1 MHTFRDARLAVAHAH
16 HAAPAEA
23 HATEQNHLLRALP
36 ADEYALLLQHLES
49 VELSAK
55 LVLWRP
61 EAPIHSV
68 YFPRTAV
75 MSLLTPL
82 ANQPA
87 VEAAT
92 VGREGIVGTPVVL
105 GVRTTGVQTVVQI
118 AGTAGRMDADRFTDL
133 LHAPNG
139 ALFPLLLRH
148 AQALYEQTAQ
158 SVACNRRHEVDERCA
173 RWLLM
178 THDRVGADEFNL
190 THQFLA
196 LMLGVRRAGVTV
208 ALGTLQRAG
217 LISNGRGTISV
228 IDREG
233 LEAASCECYDSVRRR
248 YALLLGDRLTLAGA
262 ASRSGCEPVQA
273 TVREST
279 VPTM

>member
-1 MHTFRDARLAVAHAH
+1 MLMPQDARAAAAHLH
-16 HAAPAEA
+16 HPTPSAGTHGA
-23 HATEQNHLLRALP
+23 EQNQLLRALP
-36 ADEYALLLQHLES
+36 PDEYARLVQHLES

-82 ANQPA
+82 GDEAS

-92 VGREGIVGTPVVL
+92 IGREGIVGTPVVL
-105 GVRTTGVQTVVQI
+105 GVRTTGIETVVQV
-118 AGTAGRMDADRFTDL
+118 AGTAARMEAERFADL
-133 LHAPNG
+133 LRTSG
-139 ALFPLLLRH
+139 GELLPLLLRH

-158 SVACNRRHEVDERCA
+158 SVACNRRHEINERCA

-178 THDRVGADEFNL
+178 THDRVGSDEFGL
-190 THQFLA
+190 THKFLA

-217 LISNGRGTISV
+217 LIHSRRGAIAV
-228 IDREG
+228 LDRQG
-233 LEAASCECYDSVRRR
+233 LEAASCECYGVVRRK
-248 YALLLGDRLTLAGA
+248 YEQLLGNRLTLA
-262 ASRSGCEPVQA
+262 
-273 TVREST
+273 
-279 VPTM
+279 

>member
-1 MHTFRDARLAVAHAH
+1 MHMPQNVRFAAHTH
-16 HAAPAEA
+16 HSAPSPEA
-23 HATEQNHLLRALP
+23 HAAEQNHLLRALP
-36 ADEYALLLQHLES
+36 ADEYASLLEHLES

-82 ANQPA
+82 ANKQA

-105 GVRTTGVQTVVQI
+105 GVRTTGVLTVVQI
-118 AGTAGRMDADRFTDL
+118 AGMAARMEAERFTDL
-133 LHAPNG
+133 LRATNG

-158 SVACNRRHEVDERCA
+158 SVACNRRHEINERCA

-178 THDRVGADEFNL
+178 THDRVGADEFKL

-208 ALGTLQRAG
+208 ALGALQRAR
-217 LISNGRGTISV
+217 LTRSRRGTITV
-228 IDREG
+228 LDRDG
-233 LEAASCECYDSVRRR
+233 LEAASCECYGSVRRR
-248 YALLLGDRLTLAGA
+248 YEHLLGDRLMLA
-262 ASRSGCEPVQA
+262 
-273 TVREST
+273 
-279 VPTM
+279 

>member
-1 MHTFRDARLAVAHAH
+1 MHTTQDARLPVAHAH
-16 HAAPAEA
+16 HAPPPEA
-23 HATEQNHLLRALP
+23 QATEQNDLLRALP
-36 ADEYALLLQHLES
+36 ADEYSVLLQHLES

-68 YFPRTAV
+68 YFPRSCV

-92 VGREGIVGTPVVL
+92 VGREGFVGTPVVL
-105 GVRTTGVQTVVQI
+105 GVHTTSVQTVVQI
-118 AGTAGRMDADRFTDL
+118 AGMAARMDAERFTVLMRAAD
-133 LHAPNG
+133 G

-148 AQALYEQTAQ
+148 TQALYEQTAQ
-158 SVACNRRHEVDERCA
+158 SVACNRRHEVNERCA

-178 THDRVGADEFNL
+178 THDRAGTDRFDL

-208 ALGTLQRAG
+208 ALGELQRAG
-217 LISNGRGTISV
+217 LIRNGRGAITIV
-228 IDREG
+228 DRQR
-233 LEAASCECYDSVRRR
+233 LQAASCECYESVRRR
-248 YALLLGDRLTLAGA
+248 YEQLLGDPHLVA
-262 ASRSGCEPVQA
+262 
-273 TVREST
+273 
-279 VPTM
+279 